1 VGRQLR
7 TDAVEV
13 TVCYESGVVG
23 RYYHEFGFPHDVEY
37 ASGVVVFEAGHVA
50 IEGWIPTRLT
60 GAAAAA
66 SSGTLVEIAASCDV
80 ALDVTAGDGVVRFQ
94 ASFPDRS
101 EQYQKAI
108 AAGMRD
114 LVRRHRD
121 PQHRPAVTAQ
131 DGRASLALALAAQRA
146 CDTNEIV
153 LV

>member
-1 VGRQLR
+1 
-7 TDAVEV
+7 
-13 TVCYESGVVG
+13 
-23 RYYHEFGFPHDVEY
+23 
-37 ASGVVVFEAGHVA
+37 VVVFEAGHVA

-60 GAAAAA
+60 GAAVGLQFPEGSPAGPEDL
-66 SSGTLVEIAASCDV
+66 SGTLVEIGASCDV
-80 ALDVTAGDGVVRFQ
+80 ALDVTVEGGVVRFQ